1 MMWCCGELY
10 YHIGNLFLQNQTY
23 GNIAPYVD
31 FYI

>member
-10 YHIGNLFLQNQTY
+10 YHTGNLFLQNQTY